1 MYDSADV
8 NLAPGE
14 EVGVMSSAF
23 GDFLLGLQQQWAV
36 KGGEMITKKLME
48 QIEAFLR
55 KPRSAGK

>member
-1 MYDSADV
+1 
-8 NLAPGE
+8 
-14 EVGVMSSAF
+14 MSSAF